1 MVKYLIIKQHT
12 TSQEISEID
21 LNKGSN
27 LCLSGKIDTENI
39 TGSSFVEY
47 SNFMQERYEKELN
60 EKGEVECMVY
70 TKTYISLKKA

>member
-27 LCLSGKIDTENI
+27 FSFSGKIDTENI
-39 TGSSFVEY
+39 GDSSFVEDL
-47 SNFMQERYEKELN
+47 NFMQDCYQKELN
-60 EKGEVECMVY
+60 EKGEVEFMVY

>member
-1 MVKYLIIKQHT
+1 MVKYLIIKQRT

-39 TGSSFVEY
+39 TGSSFVEDL
-47 SNFMQERYEKELN
+47 NFMQERYEKELN
-60 EKGEVECMVY
+60 EKGEVEFMVY

>member
-27 LCLSGKIDTENI
+27 FSFSGKIDTENI
-39 TGSSFVEY
+39 TDSSFVEDL
-47 SNFMQERYEKELN
+47 NFMQERYEKELN
-60 EKGEVECMVY
+60 AKGEVEFMVY
-70 TKTYISLKKA
+70 TKT

>member
-27 LCLSGKIDTENI
+27 FSYSGKIDTENI
-39 TGSSFVEY
+39 TDSSFVEDL
-47 SNFMQERYEKELN
+47 NFMQERYEKELN
-60 EKGEVECMVY
+60 EKGEVEFMVY

>member
-27 LCLSGKIDTENI
+27 FSFSGKIDTENI
-39 TGSSFVEY
+39 TDSSFIEDL
-47 SNFMQERYEKELN
+47 NFIQDRYQKELN
-60 EKGEVECMVY
+60 EKGEVQFMVY